1 MLCTGRVSSHR
12 IDLLPGG
19 CSCWCWV
26 LGASFIARPAA
37 LGGCR
42 PLCPSGRGLQPAIE
56 RSSLGGTGDPL
67 RRLSRGVSCCFSIA
81 LRSTR
86 GMEARLGR
94 GSRAHQVLV
103 PRLSLFACRGRPLG
117 AQWGQRRISISHAS
131 LVLACCRLE
140 GEGLAGRVALGCRA
154 CRRMASTLYLCV
166 VMCGHSRSP
175 RRSG

>member
-1 MLCTGRVSSHR
+1 MGRASSR
-12 IDLLPGG
+12 
-19 CSCWCWV
+19 
-26 LGASFIARPAA
+26 A

-42 PLCPSGRGLQPAIE
+42 PLCPSGSGLQPAIE

-67 RRLSRGVSCCFSIA
+67 RLLSRGVSCCFSSA

-103 PRLSLFACRGRPLG
+103 QRLSLFACRGRPLG
-117 AQWGQRRISISHAS
+117 VQWGQRRISISHAS
-131 LVLACCRLE
+131 LVHACCRLE

-154 CRRMASTLYLCV
+154 CRSMARLCTFV
-166 VMCGHSRSP
+166 SSCGSLT
-175 RRSG
+175 